1 MGKTVIRP
9 TKDDYLELVK
19 KFPLKRIRNDQ
30 QYDEAIRMLVRLDG
44 RVEPPLSQGESDYA
58 DTLVTVI
65 KDYEHRNP
73 VPQHPVLTGIELVR
87 GLLEDNRLSQKQF
100 GEILGLSEPAAS
112 MILAGKRALTKTH
125 ISKLSKRFEI
135 PTSAFF

>member
-1 MGKTVIRP
+1 MGKTIIRQ
-9 TKDDYLELVK
+9 TKDDYFELVK
-19 KFPLKRIRNDQ
+19 KKPLKRIGDEQ
-30 QYDEAIRMLVRLDG
+30 QLDEAVWMLCCLDG

-58 DTLVTVI
+58 DTLAALI

-87 GLLEDNRLSQKQF
+87 GLLEDFQLSQKQF
-100 GEILGLSEPAAS
+100 GEILGLSESAAS
-112 MILAGKRALTKTH
+112 LILAGKRELTKTH